1 MKISFITTVFNEE
14 KSIDKFL
21 KSLFAQ
27 SKLPDEIV
35 IVDGGSTDKTIERI
49 ANCELRIKKKRVI
62 FKLIIKRGNRA
73 VGRNEAIRKATGD
86 VIACS
91 DSGNVL
97 DKKWFEN
104 IIKPFGFAQGKP
116 FKNVDVVAGYYKG
129 LAKNIFQKCLIPYA
143 LVMPD
148 KVNPDTFLPATR
160 SVAFTKAIWK
170 KARGFDERYSHNEDY
185 VFANRLK
192 EMGAKIVFAKDA
204 VVHWI
209 PRDSFKEAFVMFSRF
224 AFGDAEA
231 GIWRPKVLL
240 LFARYLIGSSLLLFS
255 VLHRSFMLIVLVGIS
270 LILYLLWSLW
280 KNYRYVKN
288 SQAFLILPLLQLTS
302 DMAVLA
308 GTVLAFL
315 RTFFFKWIAMF
326 FILSLLIF
334 ISFRVLRKMFP
345 LPEINQEK
353 IVGYSQYYGY
363 PLYFDTILFFT
374 FLLLP
379 IVTFILCKKIF
390 KK

>member
-1 MKISFITTVFNEE
+1 
-14 KSIDKFL
+14 
-21 KSLFAQ
+21 
-27 SKLPDEIV
+27 
-35 IVDGGSTDKTIERI
+35 
-49 ANCELRIKKKRVI
+49 
-62 FKLIIKRGNRA
+62 
-73 VGRNEAIRKATGD
+73 
-86 VIACS
+86 
-91 DSGNVL
+91 
-97 DKKWFEN
+97 
-104 IIKPFGFAQGKP
+104 
-116 FKNVDVVAGYYKG
+116 
-129 LAKNIFQKCLIPYA
+129 
-143 LVMPD
+143 
-148 KVNPDTFLPATR
+148 
-160 SVAFTKAIWK
+160 
-170 KARGFDERYSHNEDY
+170 
-185 VFANRLK
+185 
-192 EMGAKIVFAKDA
+192 
-204 VVHWI
+204 
-209 PRDSFKEAFVMFSRF
+209 MFSRF

-308 GTVLAFL
+308 GTVLAFS
-315 RTFFFKWIAMF
+315 RTFFFNWIAMF

-363 PLYFDTILFFT
+363 PLYFETILFFT